1 MLFMEYVIESDG
13 KWAIVPAGKLI
24 EISWTKAHNFASV
37 LKNKAR
43 AEEVAKIFGGTVEL
57 YFGGAIPQGTKRIVT
72 PKQSQV
78 NKSAP
83 YRSI

>member
-1 MLFMEYVIESDG
+1 MEYVIEKNST
-13 KWAIVPAGKLI
+13 WAIVPAGKLI

-37 LKNKAR
+37 FKNKER
-43 AEEVAKIFGGTVEL
+43 AQQVVKYFGGTVES
-57 YFGGAIPQGTKRIVT
+57 YYGTFVQGTKRIVS